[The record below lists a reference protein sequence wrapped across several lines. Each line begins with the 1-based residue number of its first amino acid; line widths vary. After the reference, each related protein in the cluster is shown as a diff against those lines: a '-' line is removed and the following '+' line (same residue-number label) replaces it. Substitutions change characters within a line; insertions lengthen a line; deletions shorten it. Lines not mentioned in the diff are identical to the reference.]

1 MDIFSQE
8 TAFDPAVL
16 MAMWA
21 AGTAGAGAAAARW
34 RIVGPGFIWL
44 VSGTVVL
51 LGGAAWFFDSGPVL
65 ALGALTAA
73 GGGLAARSP
82 SAAAGLLGAS
92 GLVFLLGVSGP
103 GFTLAAVTG
112 AAALGGITGEMLLGH
127 WYLVSPQMPRWALR
141 RLAAAGGIGAA
152 LDTAA
157 AFTIGASPEG
167 AAALALLA
175 LGGMSVLLMTGVWF
189 SLGHPSY
196 SGVMAATGLSYL
208 AVLTSLGS
216 AALGRAAAAGG
227 WAPLG

>member
-51 LGGAAWFFDSGPVL
+51 LGGAAWFFDSGPVS
-65 ALGALTAA
+65 ALGVLAAA

-92 GLVFLLGVSGP
+92 GLLFLLGASGP

-216 AALGRAAAAGG
+216 AALGRAASAGG
-227 WAPLG
+227 WALLG

>member
-1 MDIFSQE
+1 MDIFSQD

-21 AGTAGAGAAAARW
+21 AGSAGAGAAAARW
-34 RIVGPGFIWL
+34 RIVGPGYIWL
-44 VSGTVVL
+44 VSGVVVL
-51 LGGAAWFFDSGPVL
+51 LGGAAWFFDSGPVP
-65 ALGALTAA
+65 ALGALAGAA
-73 GGGLAARSP
+73 GGAAARKP
-82 SAAAGLLGAS
+82 AAAAGLLGAS
-92 GLVFLLGVSGP
+92 GLLFLLSAAGRGP
-103 GFTLAAVTG
+103 ALTAATG

-141 RLAAAGGIGAA
+141 RLAAAGGVGAA

-157 AFTIGASPEG
+157 AFTVGAPPSG
-167 AAALALLA
+167 GAALALLA
-175 LGGMSVLLMTGVWF
+175 LGGMSVLLMAGVWF
-189 SLGHPSY
+189 SLDHPSY

-208 AVLTSLGS
+208 AVLTSLGA